1 MKDYAWYD
9 FCQIT
14 ILLWIKHQLGHGFY
28 VTVCQCLF
36 YELWTILEDVLPKSR
51 PTVFSSACA
60 MTSPH
65 ESFLVLQKIVPTTTS
80 DYLLKVT
87 SSCCRSFMLHN
98 VICISP
104 SMFVNAYS
112 SQEQQ
117 QALRFTVIIL
127 MTAF

>member
-1 MKDYAWYD
+1 MVRLLPYHDSSLDQTPIGAW
-9 FCQIT
+9 
-14 ILLWIKHQLGHGFY
+14 ILCDSLP
-28 VTVCQCLF
+28 VPVS

-65 ESFLVLQKIVPTTTS
+65 GSFLVLQKIVPTTTS